1 MNARLIVAKTV
12 CLTALVLLS
21 ACSSGPPV
29 PDWQLESKAAIERS
43 LAAYLQGNNR
53 IDALEFERARRDVAS
68 TGRADLVARIE
79 LLRCAGQVASLVF
92 TPCTGFERLRQ
103 DAADPER
110 AYADYLTGQL
120 RRQDLK
126 LLPASQQPAA
136 AAGADV
142 TAVNKVVDPLSRL
155 VAAGVM
161 MQSGRASPALLQLAV
176 DTASAQGWRRPL
188 LAWLGAQ
195 LILAE
200 KGGNPVEAERL
211 RRRITLTENSV
222 AGSRP

>member
-1 MNARLIVAKTV
+1 MNARPFIFRPFL
-12 CLTALVLLS
+12 LVTLLLVG
-21 ACSSGPPV
+21 ACSSNPKV

-53 IDALEFERARRDVAS
+53 VEALEFERARREVSS
-68 TGRADLVARIE
+68 TGRIDLVARIE

-110 AYADYLTGQL
+110 AYADYLAGQL
-120 RRQDLK
+120 RVQDLK
-126 LLPASQQPAA
+126 LLPVSQQAAA

-142 TAVNKVVDPLSRL
+142 AAVSTMVDPLSRL

-195 LILAE
+195 LVLAE
-200 KGGNPVEAERL
+200 KGGNLDQVERL
-211 RRRITLTENSV
+211 RRRIRLTENSV
-222 AGSRP
+222 AGN